1 MEKMKILP
9 YVVLILSIVVEITP
23 IKINPLS
30 RFFKWIGKQVNG
42 ELISRLTNL
51 EIKVDNNEKDRIRHE
66 IFTFAN
72 NLRNGKRVYTYEEF
86 QHIFELNE
94 KYKNMGGNGQI
105 KVEMKYIQS
114 QYLKIG
120 GR

>member
-1 MEKMKILP
+1 MRHLEIIPYIL
-9 YVVLILSIVVEITP
+9 LALSIVVEITP

-30 RFFKWIGKQVNG
+30 RLLKWVGKQING
-42 ELISRLTNL
+42 ELMSRLTNL

-72 NLRNGKRVYTYEEF
+72 NLRNGKRIYTYEEF

-105 KVEMKYIQS
+105 KIEMKYIQS
-114 QYLKIG
+114 EYLKLG